1 MEGPRP
7 LRPEEFDSL
16 IEMINDVFSP
26 ERRTMREAFPLLF
39 SRENA
44 GNLFVF
50 VDEGRVVSHVG
61 ILLGEI
67 IVNSCRLLTASVG
80 SVGTRPEYRGKG
92 LAGKCLD
99 AAEKRAVDEGAS
111 VMLISGQRSLYERF
125 GAIRVGSALAYRVPA
140 GPPGEGVMLRRGD
153 TGDLETL
160 ASLYGRKPV
169 RFHRP
174 LEDWKKTVAAL
185 RFRAGWPK
193 CHGLFLI
200 ESGGEQVAYVLSA
213 RYNRDDGPF
222 THVREFA
229 GDPDAIAAA
238 LPAVAAHHD
247 SPWIEMKAADFDPAT
262 RRALE
267 RAGHKGRREHL
278 MGHSV
283 KVSSAASFLRALAA
297 LVEERI
303 GSAAAGALQV
313 YPSADGG
320 AEICV
325 GEDRIS
331 FSPREFTA
339 LAFGQPEGTSL
350 AEGNLAANVLSRVFP
365 APLPL
370 VGLNYV

>member
-7 LRPEEFDSL
+7 IKPEEFGFL
-16 IEMINDVFSP
+16 IEMINDVFAP

-44 GNLFVF
+44 RNLFVF
-50 VDEGRVVSHVG
+50 VDEGKVVSHVG
-61 ILLGEI
+61 ILMREI
-67 IVNSCRLLTASVG
+67 IVNGCRLLTASVG
-80 SVGTRPEYRGKG
+80 SVGTRQGYRGKG
-92 LAGKCLD
+92 LAGACLD
-99 AAEKRAVDEGAS
+99 AAEKRALDAGAS
-111 VMLISGQRSLYERF
+111 VMLISGRRALYERF
-125 GAIRVGSALAYRVPA
+125 GAIQVGNALAYRVPA
-140 GPPGEGVMLRRGD
+140 GPHGEGVTLRRAD

-160 ASLYGRKPV
+160 GSLYERKPV

-174 LEDWKKTVAAL
+174 LEDWKETVAAL
-185 RFRAGWPK
+185 EFRTGWPAR
-193 CHGLFLI
+193 HGLFLI
-200 ESGGEQVAYVLSA
+200 ETGGEPVAYILSA

-222 THVREFA
+222 TNVREFA
-229 GDPDAIAAA
+229 GDPGAIAAA
-238 LPAVAAHHD
+238 LPAVATHHD
-247 SPWIEMKAADFDPAT
+247 ASWIEMKAADFDPAT

-267 RAGHKGRREHL
+267 EAGYEGRREHL

-283 KVSSAASFLRALAA
+283 KVSSAGIFLRALAA

-313 YPSADGG
+313 YPSSDGG

-325 GEDRIS
+325 GEDRFS

-339 LAFGQPEGTSL
+339 LAFGQPEGTTL

-365 APLPL
+365 VPLPL